1 MLLKY
6 IQRDT
11 TKTISGQWTVIP
23 TQPVIFIYDLHN
35 MITSL
40 TNKSMG
46 KSWSEDSLQSWQSLK
61 SLKWTAETLTVSHDL
76 LQIPENP
83 FF

>member
-23 TQPVIFIYDLHN
+23 TQPVIFIYDLYN

-46 KSWSEDSLQSWQSLK
+46 KSWSEDSLQSW
-61 SLKWTAETLTVSHDL
+61 
-76 LQIPENP
+76 
-83 FF
+83 